1 MSRVQGRHSAPV
13 PPAQKRSMLIYGT
26 IALIVVGVV
35 IAIGY
40 ASRVPQ
46 IASTAPT
53 FADIKVGQAAPAFT
67 AATTAGP
74 FDSAKSGGKPMFL
87 EVFATWCPHCQEEV
101 PVINDLYAKYK
112 GRVNFIGVSG
122 SEYGMD
128 SSAKESQN
136 DVYEFTQKFKVNYP
150 VAFDPDLSVAKKYL
164 QGGFPTLVIV
174 GRSGKITDVES
185 GAQPK
190 SLLQGKIEAALK

>member
-1 MSRVQGRHSAPV
+1 MSRVQRRHSTPM
-13 PPAQKRSMLIYGT
+13 PPSSKRSILIYGT
-26 IALIVVGVV
+26 IAVIVIGIVV
-35 IAIGY
+35 AIGF
-40 ASRVPQ
+40 ASRVPK
-46 IASTAPT
+46 ISSAAPSY
-53 FADIKVGQAAPAFT
+53 ADIKVGQAAPDFT

-74 FDSAKSGGKPMFL
+74 FDTTKAGGKPIFL

-112 GRVNFIGVSG
+112 DRVNFVGVSG

-136 DVYEFTQKFKVNYP
+136 DVFEFTQKYKATYP
-150 VAFDPDLSVAKKYL
+150 VAFDPDLTVAKKYL
-164 QGGFPTLVIV
+164 QGGFPTMVIV
-174 GRSGKITDVES
+174 GRNGKITDIET

-190 SLLQGKIEAALK
+190 ALLQGKIEAALK